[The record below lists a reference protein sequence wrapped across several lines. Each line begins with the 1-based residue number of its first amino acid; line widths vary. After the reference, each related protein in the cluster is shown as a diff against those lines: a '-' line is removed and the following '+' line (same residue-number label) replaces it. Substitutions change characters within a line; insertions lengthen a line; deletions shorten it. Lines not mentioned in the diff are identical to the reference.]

1 MRQGTFQDAH
11 KFTAKWE
18 GGLSD
23 HPNDRGGLTAYG
35 ASIEFV
41 KGIAATGSG
50 KNFLQ
55 AIGVDLPVTRAVMRQ
70 LRPGQ
75 VTTMFRRE
83 FWDALRL
90 DELPFRQAALLY
102 DATVNHGQ
110 ATAVKLSQRGY
121 NRCVTHGVKLAVD
134 GILGPLT
141 RKALQTDTDKG
152 TAMNASAPSGSS
164 SRAYS
169 AAVSRSQAT
178 SRYFRL
184 TFSTKT
190 PKKGVASRAGRL
202 DREKNT
208 PVWVRPNWYPSSAS
222 KRKR

>member
-11 KFTAKWE
+11 QFTAKWE

-23 HPNDRGGLTAYG
+23 HPADKGRLTAYG

-41 KGIAATGSG
+41 KGIAATASG

-55 AIGVDLPVTRAVMRQ
+55 AIGVELPVTKAVMRG

-75 VTTMFRRE
+75 VATMFRHE

-102 DATVNHGQ
+102 DAAVNSGRAQ
-110 ATAVKLSQRGY
+110 AVKLSQRGY
-121 NRCVTHGVKLAVD
+121 NRCVTHGVKLSED

-141 RKALQTDTDKG
+141 RKALQNTDTD
-152 TAMNASAPSGSS
+152 AVV
-164 SRAYS
+164 RAIIQARREFYEGI
-169 AAVSRSQAT
+169 VESRSAQAV
-178 SRYFRL
+178 FL
-184 TFSTKT
+184 
-190 PKKGVASRAGRL
+190 KGWLNSANAL
-202 DREKNT
+202 EKQLL
-208 PVWVRPNWYPSSAS
+208 A
-222 KRKR
+222 

>member
-141 RKALQTDTDKG
+141 RKALQTDTDKVVREIIEARREFYEG
-152 TAMNASAPSGSS
+152 IVAARPDQGVFLKGWLN
-164 SRAYS
+164 RAND
-169 AAVSRSQAT
+169 
-178 SRYFRL
+178 L
-184 TFSTKT
+184 
-190 PKKGVASRAGRL
+190 
-202 DREKNT
+202 EKLLL
-208 PVWVRPNWYPSSAS
+208 A
-222 KRKR
+222 